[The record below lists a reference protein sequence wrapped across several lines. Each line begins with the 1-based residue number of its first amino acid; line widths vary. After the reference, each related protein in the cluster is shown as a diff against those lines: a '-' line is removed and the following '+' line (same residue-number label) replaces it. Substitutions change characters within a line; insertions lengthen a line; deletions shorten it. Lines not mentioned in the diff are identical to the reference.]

1 MKKKRSR
8 EKRIARHRRIRA
20 AVTGTSDVPRLSVF
34 RSNRHLW
41 LQLIDDVSGKTILA
55 ASDMELKAKKKTARK
70 ELARST
76 GELFAKKA
84 RDKKI
89 EKVKF
94 DRGGYLYHGLIREA
108 AEGARKGGLKF

>member
-1 MKKKRSR
+1 MKKSPR
-8 EKRIARHRRIRA
+8 EKRITRHTRVRA
-20 AVTGTSDVPRLSVF
+20 TLSGTSDVPRMAVF

-41 LQLIDDVSGKTILA
+41 LQLIDDVSGRTILA
-55 ASDMELKAKKKTARK
+55 ASDMELKAKNKTARK

-76 GELFAKKA
+76 GELLAKKA
-84 RDKKI
+84 KDKKI
-89 EKVKF
+89 EKVRF